1 MTHPSFS
8 HEQSLPSLKVT
19 KDFLHSLEQYFVK
32 RVVDASIV
40 SQEEASKLLSI
51 KIEDSLGSET
61 IASISQVTA
70 SRFADSTSRIE
81 VELATPY
88 KPDGTR
94 LRVRLNFS
102 RGRLFSTLAIS
113 ATMPNARELALGLK
127 DGLLRMLEPQKTWH
141 WIAHPT
147 AQVWGALFAGG
158 VWIGYFLFQASGKE
172 AHFPY
177 LLGSFALVWIYLFG
191 MGSLR
196 SYTVFDSRAS
206 ERADKIWGWFI
217 GGVATFLLF
226 GTLLTL
232 FRRPLLGS

>member
-8 HEQSLPSLKVT
+8 HEQALPSLKVT
-19 KDFLHSLEQYFVK
+19 KDFLHSLEQYLVK
-32 RVVDASIV
+32 WVVDASIV

-61 IASISQVTA
+61 VTSISQVTA

-127 DGLLRMLEPQKTWH
+127 DGLLRMLEPQKTGH
-141 WIAHPT
+141 WIAHPIS
-147 AQVWGALFAGG
+147 QVWGALFAGG
-158 VWIGYFLFQASGKE
+158 VWIGYFLYQASGKE
-172 AHFPY
+172 AYFPY
-177 LLGSFALVWIYLFG
+177 LLGSFSLVLIYLFG

-232 FRRPLLGS
+232 FRRPLLGF